1 MCWCCGQA
9 PSCEGGTGWRGLTQ
23 SSYKDAGGLL
33 LSWSVCAACPD
44 VFTSPRGPPGAGGL
58 SSREAWGARPLASGV
73 LGAVQSKVKRIV
85 ALGPVSG
92 SWRQETVVLGV
103 GRFLAWLRRASLTPD
118 HHSRRAACAGCP
130 APPGAQPPR
139 FWRGRVCEGG
149 RAPVGLACCP
159 RTLTVSGPPGP
170 LASRDLTRAGCF
182 WSQKVSEAAGG
193 TGLGLRVLLGAAWRD
208 PRGWAAPDC
217 SPTRLRPLVSGQESD
232 YEDTWAVVPP
242 LIHSGSLQSLAT
254 SCS

>member
-1 MCWCCGQA
+1 M
-9 PSCEGGTGWRGLTQ
+9 
-23 SSYKDAGGLL
+23 
-33 LSWSVCAACPD
+33 
-44 VFTSPRGPPGAGGL
+44 
-58 SSREAWGARPLASGV
+58 
-73 LGAVQSKVKRIV
+73 
-85 ALGPVSG
+85 
-92 SWRQETVVLGV
+92 
-103 GRFLAWLRRASLTPD
+103 
-118 HHSRRAACAGCP
+118 
-130 APPGAQPPR
+130 
-139 FWRGRVCEGG
+139 CEGG

-232 YEDTWAVVPP
+232 HEDTWAVVPP
-242 LIHSGSLQSLAT
+242 LYTLGHSRVWPRPVLRGLSGHT
-254 SCS
+254 SGRSVAEPGT